1 MFVLIINIIIAA
13 FLGFKMMQAKQAGID
28 RGTNAVTKF
37 VRDVGAN
44 ATYNMVAYVSMLATV
59 VCLVLS
65 LLTKFKFIACLPT
78 ALVCVLCFVLMHQ
91 SNKNAQR
98 VRSARVVTKG
108 TLEVGAQAG
117 GAIGQV
123 AGGAVGFAQGGVVGA
138 KAGMKA
144 GRAIGDS
151 IGNIGGKAAA
161 QMTDVESLG
170 VTKED
175 VKGIEDLSAQISE
188 QFENPELFMKKAQAL
203 GMVHDGD
210 NVIDVASRVIEYAPQ
225 AALEQL
231 PQNATLEKQATLL
244 LEGKV

>member
-13 FLGFKMMQAKQAGID
+13 LLGFKMMQAKQAGID

-44 ATYNMVAYVSMLATV
+44 ATYNMVAYVSLLATV

-108 TLEVGAQAG
+108 TLEVGAQSGEAV
-117 GAIGQV
+117 GQV
-123 AGGAVGFAQGGVVGA
+123 VGGVIGSKGGVAGA
-138 KAGMKA
+138 KAGAKVGKA
-144 GRAIGDS
+144 VGGA

-161 QMTDVESLG
+161 QMTDVDSLG

-175 VKGIEDLSAQISE
+175 VKGLEDLSAQISE

-231 PQNATLEKQATLL
+231 PQNATLERKATLL